1 VGPHHINGPARL
13 KASESTQ
20 TSKAWVRASGCQFE
34 SIKTCTAFWSVIQQ
48 HLTDQL
54 AINFPSPGHSKTQ
67 NACCWEG
74 PFRLLN
80 HPRSHKLFFLSF
92 PGLHTYL
99 PTYLPT
105 CRWVS
110 QGKKLNTSSSLY
122 TQSSPMFTGFMGI
135 RSRMRRTLAMRFNG
149 IGPMRVK
156 PMALGFHWNKGPC
169 ETDQSN
175 HGPHA
180 SMICLAPG
188 PYSSEA
194 RHSLGLYPKFN
205 SCLRSHEIRPCLGH
219 VL

>member
-34 SIKTCTAFWSVIQQ
+34 SIKTCTDFWSVIQQ

-99 PTYLPT
+99 PTYLPLGIT
-105 CRWVS
+105 
-110 QGKKLNTSSSLY
+110 GKEIKHQFKSLH
-122 TQSSPMFTGFMGI
+122 S
-135 RSRMRRTLAMRFNG
+135 
-149 IGPMRVK
+149 VK
-156 PMALGFHWNKGPC
+156 PNVHRLYGNK
-169 ETDQSN
+169 E
-175 HGPHA
+175 PH
-180 SMICLAPG
+180 
-188 PYSSEA
+188 EA
-194 RHSLGLYPKFN
+194 D
-205 SCLRSHEIRPCLGH
+205 LGH
-219 VL
+219 AL